1 MGWYAVYRR
10 EMLLMKKKI
19 GKFGHVFSSVLFP
32 IIYLFAFGM
41 GLGSRV
47 DVQGGY
53 VPFLAKGILGVTVM
67 MNAFQQTSLSV
78 SVSRLHFRTF
88 QTVIMSPVSPVQIG
102 LGIVLAGVTR
112 GVLMGAVLYSVAYL
126 TFDAPGLSS
135 VGMIGMVL
143 SAFCFAALGLAIGLW
158 VSDPD
163 EISLVNNFIITPMT
177 FFLRFIFPDSKSA
190 PCCQSYCLGI
200 AAELSK
206 FTAAHGFLGIVCD
219 RARTAAERGRNAFTP
234 GRSTNAKAIQ
244 RITLKL

>member
-1 MGWYAVYRR
+1 MMGWYAVYTR

-19 GKFGHVFSSVLFP
+19 GKLGHVFSSVLFP
-32 IIYLFAFGM
+32 VIYLFAFGM

-88 QTVIMSPVSPVQIG
+88 QTVIMSPISPTQIG

-112 GVLMGAVLYSVAYL
+112 GLLMGAVLYGVAYL

-135 VGMIGMVL
+135 VGVIGMAL

-163 EISLVNNFIITPMT
+163 EISLVNNFIITPMI
-177 FFLRFIFPDSKSA
+177 FFCGSFFPIQNLPPIAKSIVTILPLSLANTLLRMDSWGFHA
-190 PCCQSYCLGI
+190 IEHALLLGV
-200 AAELSK
+200 AGVLLLWGGV
-206 FTAAHGFLGIVCD
+206 H
-219 RARTAAERGRNAFTP
+219 R
-234 GRSTNAKAIQ
+234 
-244 RITLKL
+244 LKHYNE